1 MGGREGEWAGTEL
14 SQRHR
19 QTKNESFL
27 KRTAAN
33 ANTKTPPKD
42 AAAEPYRLDDQF
54 GFILRQVSQRH
65 TAIFAET
72 IPEGLTATQFATI
85 ARLYELGSCSQNRLG
100 RLTSMDA
107 ATIKGV
113 IARLAKRDLAKTWTD
128 PEDSRRLLVGLTDA
142 GRALAERAFPKAFEI
157 TDKTLEPLSEREREV
172 LMELLVR
179 LR

>member
-1 MGGREGEWAGTEL
+1 M
-14 SQRHR
+14 
-19 QTKNESFL
+19 
-27 KRTAAN
+27 KRAAAAAN
-33 ANTKTPPKD
+33 ANSKTPPKD
-42 AAAEPYRLDDQF
+42 AAVEESYQLDEQF

-72 IPEGLTATQFATI
+72 IPEGLTTTQFATI

-128 PEDSRRLLVGLTDA
+128 PEDSRRLLVGLTDE